1 MEDGADE
8 GEAFDPVKQ
17 ARLMTHLQDKLP
29 AFEFTSVPLG
39 QFVAFLSV
47 FSTVPMVID
56 AQSLVE
62 AGKSAKMRITV
73 KLDDA
78 TVEEALKAALD
89 KPGLA
94 FHIEPGRLVI
104 TPREIAVVRA
114 ALVCPRVPTSR
125 PRSRDSVLVELFD

>member
-1 MEDGADE
+1 
-8 GEAFDPVKQ
+8 
-17 ARLMTHLQDKLP
+17 
-29 AFEFTSVPLG
+29 
-39 QFVAFLSV
+39 LSE

-56 AQSLVE
+56 TQSLAA

-78 TVEEALKAALD
+78 TVEEALKTALD

-104 TPREIAVVRA
+104 TPRA
-114 ALVCPRVPTSR
+114 AKSK
-125 PRSRDSVLVELFD
+125 